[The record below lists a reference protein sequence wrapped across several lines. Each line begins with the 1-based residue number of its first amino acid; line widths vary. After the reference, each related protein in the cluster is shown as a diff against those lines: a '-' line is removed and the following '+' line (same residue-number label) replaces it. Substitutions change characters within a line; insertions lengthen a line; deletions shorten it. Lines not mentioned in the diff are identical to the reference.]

1 MNEIDKQGRPADAT
15 ATFPAIIQIQA
26 GPCLLHTPN
35 KGKRRITRL
44 LDHPAAKGWALFSWL
59 LVIVGF
65 MVRQRAMA
73 MVVSVVLIAGLFL
86 GLIEGVRW
94 LFSRVDPI
102 LGNGPGCSGKLHGG
116 S

>member
-26 GPCLLHTPN
+26 GPCLLHTSN
-35 KGKRRITRL
+35 KERRRITRL

-65 MVRQRAMA
+65 MVRQRTMA
-73 MVVSVVLIAGLFL
+73 MVVSVVIIAGLLL
-86 GLIEGVRW
+86 GLA
-94 LFSRVDPI
+94 SAARV
-102 LGNGPGCSGKLHGG
+102 NRER
-116 S
+116 